1 MKHWI
6 LALALLPMFAN
17 AAKQPAA
24 ATTPTATPT
33 VVMETSYG
41 SVIIALD
48 SAKAP
53 KTVANFLSYVQDGSY
68 DGSLFHR
75 VIPGFVVQGGGYD
88 ANFQQ
93 LATRAPVV
101 NESRDGLSNRRGTIA
116 MARTQDPDSA
126 TRQFYFNLV
135 DNDNLNANA
144 GAGYTVFGQ
153 VVQGMEVLDKL
164 AQVQTGYSSILRAND
179 VPTSPIIL
187 KKVVLLADK

>member
-1 MKHWI
+1 MKHWM
-6 LALALLPMFAN
+6 LALALLPMFAH
-17 AAKQPAA
+17 AAPQSPAA
-24 ATTPTATPT
+24 APTTQPT

-41 SVIIALD
+41 ALTIALD
-48 SAKAP
+48 NRKAP
-53 KTVANFLSYVQDGSY
+53 QTVANFLSYVKDGSY

-126 TRQFYFNLV
+126 TRQFYFNLQ
-135 DNDNLNANA
+135 DNLSLDAGM
-144 GAGYTVFGQ
+144 GAGYTVFGT
-153 VVQGMEVLDKL
+153 VVKGMEVLDKI
-164 AQVQTGYSSILRAND
+164 AQQPTGDEPRLGASD
-179 VPTSPIIL
+179 VPVEPVFIKRVTL
-187 KKVVLLADK
+187 QK

>member
-93 LATRAPVV
+93 LTTRAPVV

-126 TRQFYFNLV
+126 TRQFYFNLQ
-135 DNDNLNANA
+135 DNLSLDAGM
-144 GAGYTVFGQ
+144 GAGYTVFGT
-153 VVQGMEVLDKL
+153 VVKGMEVLDQI
-164 AQVQTGYSSILRAND
+164 AQQPTGDEPRLGASD
-179 VPTSPIIL
+179 VPVEPVFIKRVTL
-187 KKVVLLADK
+187 QK